1 MKRFCTL
8 MLICLMVLGI
18 PFAGL
23 AQENGKAVPPQLVNL
38 APIAFAPEITEAY
51 GDQVVEVRLQIRL
64 SEEGIVQEEL
74 EVAQS
79 SGSVA
84 LDQAVVSAV
93 KNSVFRPA
101 YLDGKAIASSVLL
114 PLHIKIEREAPP
126 QESSQP

>member
-1 MKRFCTL
+1 MKRFCTM
-8 MLICLMVLGI
+8 MLICLMVLGM
-18 PFAGL
+18 PFAAL

-64 SEEGIVQEEL
+64 SEEGIVQQVL

-79 SGSVA
+79 SGSVT
-84 LDQAVVSAV
+84 LDQAVISAV
-93 KNSVFRPA
+93 EDSVFRPA
-101 YLDGKAIASSVLL
+101 YLDGKAIECSVIL
-114 PLHIKIEREAPP
+114 PLHIKIEREEPP